1 MASIT
6 TRAGKGSPLTNAELD
21 ANFVNLNDGLATAA
35 ITAGTLS
42 GVAVTSSTINSSTI
56 GASTPSTGIF
66 TQVNVTAQGALRL
79 EDTTGGQYVGLRAPG
94 TISTSYTLTMPS
106 ADGTSG
112 QFLSTDGSGTL
123 SWSSSSGGISTGK
136 SVAMSMIFGF

>member
-21 ANFVNLNDGLATAA
+21 ANFVNLNNELATAA
-35 ITAGTLS
+35 ITAGTIS
-42 GVAVTSSTINSSTI
+42 GVAVTSSTVNSSTI
-56 GASTPSTGIF
+56 GASSPSTGRF

-79 EDTTGGQYVGLRAPG
+79 EDTTGGEYVGLRAPG
-94 TISTSYTLTMPS
+94 TIATSYTLTLPS
-106 ADGTSG
+106 ADGTNG
-112 QFLSTDGSGTL
+112 QFLSTNGSGTL

>member
-35 ITAGTLS
+35 ITAGTVS
-42 GVAVTSSTINSSTI
+42 GVAVTSSTVNSTTI
-56 GASTPSTGIF
+56 GASTPSTGVF
-66 TQVNVTAQGALRL
+66 TQVNVTAQGPLRL
-79 EDTTGGQYVGLRAPG
+79 EDTTGGEYVGLRAPG
-94 TISTSYTLTMPS
+94 TVSASYTLTLPS
-106 ADGTSG
+106 ADGTNG
-112 QFLSTDGSGTL
+112 QFLSTNGSGTL

>member
-56 GASTPSTGIF
+56 GASIPSTGIF